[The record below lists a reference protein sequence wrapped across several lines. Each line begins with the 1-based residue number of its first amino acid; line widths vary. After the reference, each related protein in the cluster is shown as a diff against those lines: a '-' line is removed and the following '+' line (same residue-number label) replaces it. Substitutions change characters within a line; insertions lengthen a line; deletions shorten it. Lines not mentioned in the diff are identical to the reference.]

1 MQERSSVNT
10 ELNSRERV
18 LRLFRGDEIDRIP
31 VFSGL
36 GNVTADGLKKCG
48 CRFVDVHSDARKM
61 ASAAAST
68 FQLYGFECATVPFD
82 FGIEPETLGCEVNFY
97 PHSEDVIYPTIKRN
111 LAEHIEDVNV
121 DVPSDLAKAG
131 RIPVVTE
138 AIRLLKEEVGKQ
150 VAVGAIIL
158 GPYTLAGQVTDP
170 GYMAKMAFKKP
181 DIVCKLLDILDEV
194 EIETARIYKEAGADY
209 ITIHEMAAGGDI
221 LSPRMFGSVVKP
233 HLERIIAAIP
243 SPKVLHMCG
252 DTDGIVDQMAICG
265 ADAISV
271 EQKNHIAESRKKVGP
286 DVLIFGNIDTFNLMV
301 GGKPEDVDSAV
312 KQAIAEGVNAV
323 WPGCDLWPSVPK
335 ENMEALVAATIKYGK
350 LG

>member
-1 MQERSSVNT
+1 MNT

-36 GNVTADGLKKCG
+36 GNVTVDGLKKCG
-48 CRFVDVHSDARKM
+48 CRFVDVHTDANKM

-68 FQLYGFECATVPFD
+68 FQMFGFECATVPFD
-82 FGIEPETLGCEVNFY
+82 FGIEPEALGCEINFY
-97 PHSEDVIYPTIKRN
+97 PHIEDIIYPTIKQN
-111 LAEHIEDVNV
+111 LAEHVEDVKVN
-121 DVPSDLAKAG
+121 VPSDLSKAG

-138 AIRLLKEEVGKQ
+138 AIRLLKEAVGKD

-181 DIVCKLLDILDEV
+181 EIVRNLLDIMDEV
-194 EIETARIYKEAGADY
+194 EIETARLYKEAGADY
-209 ITIHEMAAGGDI
+209 ITVHEMAAGGDI

-233 HLERIIAAIP
+233 HLERIIATIP

-252 DTDGIVDQMAICG
+252 DTDGIVDQMAVCG

-301 GGKPEDVDSAV
+301 NGKPEDIDCTV
-312 KQAIAEGVNAV
+312 KKAIDEGVNAV

-335 ENMEALVAATIKYGK
+335 ENMEALIASTIKYGK
-350 LG
+350 LGG

>member
-1 MQERSSVNT
+1 MKA

-18 LRLFRGDEIDRIP
+18 LRLFRKEEIDRIP

-36 GNVTADGLKKCG
+36 GNITADGLKKCG
-48 CRFVDVHSDARKM
+48 CRFVDVHKDARKM
-61 ASAAAST
+61 ASTAAAT

-82 FGIEPETLGCEVNFY
+82 FGVEPEALGCEVNFY
-97 PHSEDVIYPTIKRN
+97 PHYEDVIYPTIKKN
-111 LAEHIEDVNV
+111 LAEHIEDVNI

-131 RIPVVTE
+131 RIPIVTE
-138 AIRLLKEEVGKQ
+138 AIRLLKEEVGEE

-158 GPYTLAGQVTDP
+158 GPYTLAGQLTDP
-170 GYMAKMAFKKP
+170 GHMAKVAFKKP
-181 DIVCKLLDILDEV
+181 EVVHKLLDILDEV

-221 LSPRMFGSVVKP
+221 LSPRMFGSIVRP
-233 HLERIIAAIP
+233 HLERIIAALP
-243 SPKVLHMCG
+243 SPNVLHMCG
-252 DTDGIVDQMAICG
+252 DTDGIVDQMAMCG

-271 EQKNHIAESRKKVGP
+271 EQKNHIAESRQKVGP

-301 GGKPEDVDSAV
+301 GGKPEEVDSAV
-312 KQAIAEGVNAV
+312 RQAIADGVNAV
-323 WPGCDLWPSVPK
+323 WPGCDLWPTAPK
-335 ENMEALVAATIKYGK
+335 ENMVALVAATRKYGK

>member
-97 PHSEDVIYPTIKRN
+97 PHSEDVIYPTIKKN

-233 HLERIIAAIP
+233 HLERIIATIP

>member
-1 MQERSSVNT
+1 MKT

-18 LRLFRGDEIDRIP
+18 LRLFRKEEIDCIP

-36 GNVTADGLKKCG
+36 GNITVNGLDKCG
-48 CRFVDVHSDARKM
+48 LRFIDVHSDARQM

-82 FGIEPETLGCEVNFY
+82 FGIEPQTLGCEVNFY
-97 PHSEDVIYPTIKRN
+97 PHYDKNVIYPTIKKN
-111 LAEHIEDVNV
+111 LAEHIQDL
-121 DVPSDLAKAG
+121 DIHVPSDLAKAG

-158 GPYTLAGQVTDP
+158 GPYTLAGQITDP
-170 GYMAKMAFKKP
+170 GNMAKLAFKKP
-181 DIVCKLLDILDEV
+181 EMVHKLLDILDEV

-209 ITIHEMAAGGDI
+209 ITMHEMAAGGEI
-221 LSPRMFGSVVKP
+221 LSPRMFKSVVKP
-233 HLERIIAAIP
+233 HIERVIAAIP

-252 DTDGIVDQMAICG
+252 DTDSIVEDMAACG

-271 EQKNHIAESRKKVGP
+271 EQKNHIAESRKKVGH
-286 DVLIFGNIDTFNLMV
+286 DVLIFGNIDTFKLMV
-301 GGKPEDVDSAV
+301 NGTPEDVDNAV
-312 KQAIAEGVNAV
+312 KEAIANGVDAI
-323 WPGCDLWPSVPK
+323 WPGCDLWPTVPK
-335 ENMEALVAATIKYGK
+335 ENMEALVAATRKYGK

>member
-1 MQERSSVNT
+1 MNK

-18 LRLFRGDEIDRIP
+18 LRLFKGDEIDRIP

-36 GNVTADGLKKCG
+36 GNITVYGLEKLG
-48 CRFVDVHSDARKM
+48 YRFVDVHTDARKM

-68 FQLYGFECATVPFD
+68 FQLFGFECATVPFD
-82 FGIEPETLGCEVNFY
+82 FGVEAEALGCKVNFY
-97 PHSEDVIYPTIKRN
+97 PHHEDVIYPTIKEN
-111 LAEHIEDVNV
+111 LAEYIEDVNI

-131 RIPVVTE
+131 RVPIVTE

-170 GYMAKMAFKKP
+170 GHMAKVAFKKP
-181 DIVCKLLDILDEV
+181 DVVHKLLDILDEV

-209 ITIHEMAAGGDI
+209 ITIHEMAAGGEI
-221 LSPRMFGSVVKP
+221 LSPRMFGSVVRP

-271 EQKNHIAESRKKVGP
+271 EQKNHIAESRQKVGP
-286 DVLIFGNIDTFNLMV
+286 DVLIFGNIDTTNLMV
-301 GGKPEDVDSAV
+301 RGKPEEVESAV
-312 KQAIAEGVNAV
+312 KQVIADSVNAV
-323 WPGCDLWPSVPK
+323 WPGCDLWPTTPK

>member
-1 MQERSSVNT
+1 MKA
-10 ELNSRERV
+10 ELTPRERV
-18 LRLFRGDEIDRIP
+18 LRLFRKEEIDRMPI
-31 VFSGL
+31 FSGL
-36 GNVTADGLKKCG
+36 GNITVCGLERCG
-48 CRFVDVHSDARKM
+48 CRFVDVHTDARKM
-61 ASAAAST
+61 ASVAAST

-97 PHSEDVIYPTIKRN
+97 PHYEEVIYPTIRKN
-111 LAEHIEDVNV
+111 LAERVEDV
-121 DVPSDLAKAG
+121 DIHVPPDLARAG

-170 GYMAKMAFKKP
+170 GHMAKMAFKKP
-181 DIVCKLLDILDEV
+181 EVVHKLLDILDEI

-221 LSPRMFGSVVKP
+221 LSPRMFGTLVRP
-233 HLERIIAAIP
+233 HLERIIASIP
-243 SPKVLHMCG
+243 SPKILHMCG
-252 DTDGIVDQMAICG
+252 DTDSIVEDMVRCG

-271 EQKNHIAESRKKVGP
+271 EQKNHIAESRRKVGP
-286 DVLIFGNIDTFNLMV
+286 DVHIYGNIDTFKVMV
-301 GGKPEDVDSAV
+301 GGSPEDVDTAV

-323 WPGCDLWPSVPK
+323 WPGCDLWPTAPK
-335 ENMEALVAATIKYGK
+335 ENMEALVAATRKYGK
-350 LG
+350 LE